1 MPPATPA
8 DLNAT
13 TDTSTPPAATTFHPI
28 PTGQPA
34 LTSAQQSSAKAGLSG
49 IGAAFKNV
57 GQPGETASAFNAIYG
72 TGQLSAAPSMGGNQP
87 TPALQPMAPLPAL
100 GSVAAANTTIN
111 PPNAAM
117 SQSQVSTISDRQA
130 KTNIRDAKKDVY
142 SFLEF
147 LNRGNK

>member
-1 MPPATPA
+1 MDPEMPPATPA

-34 LTSAQQSSAKAGLSG
+34 LTSAQQSSVKTGLSG

-100 GSVAAANTTIN
+100 GAVPQANTTIN
-111 PPNAAM
+111 PI
-117 SQSQVSTISDRQA
+117 ST
-130 KTNIRDAKKDVY
+130 NM
-142 SFLEF
+142 
-147 LNRGNK
+147 